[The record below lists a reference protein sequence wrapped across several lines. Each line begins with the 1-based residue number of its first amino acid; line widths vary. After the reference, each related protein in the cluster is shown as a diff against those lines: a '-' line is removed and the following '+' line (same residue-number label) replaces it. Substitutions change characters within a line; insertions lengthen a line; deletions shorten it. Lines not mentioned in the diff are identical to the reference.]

1 MGCAKW
7 PHGSGEYFYYW
18 GRPSPTL
25 TTEIWALEWVKM
37 TENHQNFLF
46 SGMELGCP
54 IEWAY
59 GGDHFWY
66 SDRLVNSAISG
77 SNRAD
82 RPRCVG
88 KFSLLPLKIL
98 FFAQGRKNWFPAP
111 NEPLAGHGA
120 SGTNFFDRQGL
131 RASLTQTL
139 KNEEPSRAPPKNA
152 LAFYKL
158 SFFAYLTCVWLWFL
172 FVSLPPLSFFSNSI

>member
-25 TTEIWALEWVKM
+25 IPRDMGPFVG
-37 TENHQNFLF
+37 QNDRNSSKFFIFGYETWGVQSNGHMVGIIFGIRIDQWTLLFL
-46 SGMELGCP
+46 GRIGP
-54 IEWAY
+54 IGREV
-59 GGDHFWY
+59 
-66 SDRLVNSAISG
+66 LVSLVS
-77 SNRAD
+77 SLYKY
-82 RPRCVG
+82 C
-88 KFSLLPLKIL
+88 LLPKGEKI
-98 FFAQGRKNWFPAP
+98 GPRRP

-139 KNEEPSRAPPKNA
+139 KNEEPSRASPENA
-152 LAFYKL
+152 LAFYK
-158 SFFAYLTCVWLWFL
+158 
-172 FVSLPPLSFFSNSI
+172 SLFFS

>member
-1 MGCAKW
+1 M
-7 PHGSGEYFYYW
+7 
-18 GRPSPTL
+18 
-25 TTEIWALEWVKM
+25 
-37 TENHQNFLF
+37 
-46 SGMELGCP
+46 GCP
-54 IEWAY
+54 IEWAH

-82 RPRCVG
+82 RPRIVG
-88 KFSLLPLKIL
+88 KFSLLPLQILLWPKGEKI
-98 FFAQGRKNWFPAP
+98 GPRRP

-139 KNEEPSRAPPKNA
+139 KNEEPSRAPPK
-152 LAFYKL
+152 
-158 SFFAYLTCVWLWFL
+158 TR
-172 FVSLPPLSFFSNSI
+172 